1 MSGSIISRV
10 RIFPLL
16 ILVSFVAL
24 GMRGIDLYTGYNLLT
39 GPALAEQEAGGEQGQ
54 ASEADMAAAPD
65 ADMTDGEAQRMSAS
79 VQPLVVGLPS
89 NEEMELITQ
98 LRERRQE
105 LEARAT
111 KLDLQE
117 QLLAST
123 EKRIN
128 DKISQLQVLET
139 RIKEHL
145 RIFEK
150 AEDEKL
156 ASIVKVYETMKPKD
170 AAPRF
175 EALALQTQVDLVTRM
190 KPNKVAALMGEMT
203 PEKASVLTT
212 ELATLAQP
220 PSVEELESGSN

>member
-1 MSGSIISRV
+1 MNGSVLSRV

-24 GMRGIDLYTGYNLLT
+24 GLRGIDLYAGYNLLT
-39 GPALAEQEAGGEQGQ
+39 DPAHAQDQEQENTTGESDSNSGS
-54 ASEADMAAAPD
+54 ALPPADKTD
-65 ADMTDGEAQRMSAS
+65 AEAQRNSALA
-79 VQPLVVGLPS
+79 QPIMVGLPS

-105 LEARAT
+105 LEARET

-128 DKISQLQVLET
+128 DKIQQLQVLET

-190 KPNKVAALMGEMT
+190 KPTKVAALMGEMT

-220 PSVEELESGSN
+220 PSVEELDKR

>member
-1 MSGSIISRV
+1 MNGSILSRV

-24 GMRGIDLYTGYNLLT
+24 GLRGIDLYTGYNLLT
-39 GPALAEQEAGGEQGQ
+39 DPAFAQDQENTSGDNAATEQ
-54 ASEADMAAAPD
+54 AARQPGDTTD
-65 ADMTDGEAQRMSAS
+65 AEAQRMAAS
-79 VQPLVVGLPS
+79 PQPLVVGLPS

-98 LRERRQE
+98 LRERREE

-190 KPNKVAALMGEMT
+190 KPTKVAALMGEMT

-220 PSVEELESGSN
+220 PSVEELDNR

>member
-1 MSGSIISRV
+1 MNGSLLSRV

-24 GMRGIDLYTGYNLLT
+24 GLRGIDLYTGYNLLT
-39 GPALAEQEAGGEQGQ
+39 DPAYAQDQEGTANET
-54 ASEADMAAAPD
+54 S
-65 ADMTDGEAQRMSAS
+65 GEAAQ
-79 VQPLVVGLPS
+79 VQSQPAGNEAAGTGAQPPATTAQPIMVGLPS

-128 DKISQLQVLET
+128 DKIAQLQVLET

-145 RIFEK
+145 RIFEA

-190 KPNKVAALMGEMT
+190 KPTKVAALMGEMT

-220 PSVEELESGSN
+220 PSVEELDNN

>member
-1 MSGSIISRV
+1 MSGAVMSRV

-16 ILVSFVAL
+16 ILVAMVAL
-24 GMRGIDLYTGYNLLT
+24 GVRGINLYTGFNLLT
-39 GPALAEQEAGGEQGQ
+39 QPVSAQEQPGDEAEGAQNAEAIT
-54 ASEADMAAAPD
+54 D
-65 ADMTDGEAQRMSAS
+65 ADAQRMADAPTN
-79 VQPLVVGLPS
+79 QPLVVGLPS

-105 LEARAT
+105 LEVRET

-128 DKISQLQVLET
+128 DKISQLEVLEG

-145 RIFEK
+145 RIFEQ
-150 AEDEKL
+150 AEDDKL

-190 KPNKVAALMGEMT
+190 KSSKVAALMGEMT

-220 PSVEELESGSN
+220 PSVQELDSNR

>member
-1 MSGSIISRV
+1 MNGSILSRV

-24 GMRGIDLYTGYNLLT
+24 GLRGIDLYTGYNLLT
-39 GPALAEQEAGGEQGQ
+39 DPAFAQDHENTTGDTATPEQVDGQ
-54 ASEADMAAAPD
+54 AGDTTD
-65 ADMTDGEAQRMSAS
+65 AEAQRMAANP
-79 VQPLVVGLPS
+79 QPLVVGLPS

-145 RIFEK
+145 RIFEE

-190 KPNKVAALMGEMT
+190 KPTKVAALMGEMT

-220 PSVEELESGSN
+220 PSVEELDNR

>member
-1 MSGSIISRV
+1 MSGSVLSRV

-24 GMRGIDLYTGYNLLT
+24 GLRGIDLYAGYNLLT
-39 GPALAEQEAGGEQGQ
+39 DPAFAQDQENTAGES
-54 ASEADMAAAPD
+54 ASNTGSALPP
-65 ADMTDGEAQRMSAS
+65 ADMTDAEAQRASALA
-79 VQPLVVGLPS
+79 QPIMVGLPS

-105 LEARAT
+105 LEARET

-190 KPNKVAALMGEMT
+190 KPTKVAALMGEMT

-220 PSVEELESGSN
+220 PSVEELDNR

>member
-1 MSGSIISRV
+1 MSNAVLSRV

-16 ILVSFVAL
+16 ILFAFVAL
-24 GMRGIDLYTGYNLLT
+24 GVRGINLYTGYSLLI
-39 GPALAEQEAGGEQGQ
+39 GPASAQEQEGDNSESADAQAATDNGQ
-54 ASEADMAAAPD
+54 AQTDTNAAPQ
-65 ADMTDGEAQRMSAS
+65 ERPR
-79 VQPLVVGLPS
+79 QPLVVGLPS

-105 LEARAT
+105 LERRET
-111 KLDLQE
+111 QLDLQE

-128 DKISQLQVLET
+128 DKIQQLEVLET

-145 RIFEK
+145 RIFET
-150 AEDEKL
+150 AEDQKL
-156 ASIVKVYETMKPKD
+156 QDIVKVYETMKPKD

-175 EALALQTQVDLVTRM
+175 EALALQTQIDLVSKM
-190 KPNKVAALMGEMT
+190 KPSKVAALMGEMS
-203 PEKASVLTT
+203 PQAASILTT

-220 PSVEELESGSN
+220 PRIQDLNNEGN

>member
-1 MSGSIISRV
+1 MNGSILSRV

-24 GMRGIDLYTGYNLLT
+24 GLRGIDLYTGYNLLT
-39 GPALAEQEAGGEQGQ
+39 DPAFAQDQENTSGDNAATEQAARQPGDTTDAEVQR
-54 ASEADMAAAPD
+54 MAASP
-65 ADMTDGEAQRMSAS
+65 
-79 VQPLVVGLPS
+79 QPLVVGLPS

-98 LRERRQE
+98 LRERREE

-190 KPNKVAALMGEMT
+190 KPTKVAALMGEMT

-220 PSVEELESGSN
+220 PSVEELDNR

>member
-1 MSGSIISRV
+1 MSGAVMSRV
-10 RIFPLL
+10 RIFPML
-16 ILVSFVAL
+16 ILVAFVAL
-24 GMRGIDLYTGYNLLT
+24 GIRGINLYTGFNLLAQ
-39 GPALAEQEAGGEQGQ
+39 PASAQEQQGGDTSG
-54 ASEADMAAAPD
+54 DTAAP
-65 ADMTDGEAQRMSAS
+65 APMTDAEAQRKASAAKG
-79 VQPLVVGLPS
+79 QPLVVGLPS

-105 LEARAT
+105 LEARET

-128 DKISQLQVLET
+128 DKIAQLQVLET

-145 RIFEK
+145 RIFEQ

-175 EALALQTQVDLVTRM
+175 EALALQTQIDLVTRM
-190 KPNKVAALMGEMT
+190 KPSKVAALMGEMT
-203 PEKASVLTT
+203 PSKASVLTT

-220 PSVEELESGSN
+220 PSVQELDSQ